1 MSPDMAEPFS
11 HVARCLD
18 LSESDFERAIDSRE
32 MCQKL
37 VVQIGKISRPETGG
51 PKLLLLFARMA
62 ARGCDWLD
70 GALRIDLVGD
80 EQVTVVEVLEDAG
93 GVRERIFPPVALQVP
108 LQEFSRAVQRVPHM
122 IEPLELVASSK
133 RRMSFVGALDERV
146 EVSPAQIAESSMFRS
161 PASRT
166 SIPPPA
172 GKLTFSLRSFGS
184 EPPESPVEELSE
196 NDRPTAL
203 PEERPTRPGN
213 IEDLEEPIPDSERIT
228 IQPPTRRAGDTLA
241 PDGEGPNVAALRA
254 PAPIDAPDDWDALLA
269 EEDQPSK
276 K

>member
-1 MSPDMAEPFS
+1 MTTDMAEPFS
-11 HVARCLD
+11 HLARCLD
-18 LSESDFERAIDSRE
+18 LSETDFERAIDSRE

-37 VVQIGKISRPETGG
+37 VVQIGKISRPETGS

-80 EQVTVVEVLEDAG
+80 AQVTVVEVLEDAG

-108 LQEFSRAVQRVPHM
+108 LGEFSRAVQRVPHM

-146 EVSPAQIAESSMFRS
+146 EVSPAQIDESSMFGS

-172 GKLTFSLRSFGS
+172 GKLSFSLRSFGS
-184 EPPESPVEELSE
+184 EPPEAASEELSE
-196 NDRPTAL
+196 HDRPTAL
-203 PEERPTRPGN
+203 PEERPTRPGS
-213 IEDLEEPIPDSERIT
+213 IDELDEPIPDSERIT
-228 IQPPTRRAGDTLA
+228 IQPPTRRALDPTASDPEVGDVGA
-241 PDGEGPNVAALRA
+241 VRPP
-254 PAPIDAPDDWDALLA
+254 PAIDAPDDWDALLA
-269 EEDQPSK
+269 EEDAQPK